1 MNEFVSAASELT
13 QDIGDGFD
21 LFGTQG
27 LQQCRLHFHVFRN
40 SDPADEIIAAK
51 I

>member
-1 MNEFVSAASELT
+1 MNPARPLRSLT

-27 LQQCRLHFHVFRN
+27 FTAVPIAFPRFRN